1 MMHQSET
8 GLSSPVSTLTCSRH
22 GKSFIA
28 LLNRRN
34 RSYDVTMVESV
45 LRLRSVA
52 WSLVIGLIAG
62 GTVALF
68 AGAGL
73 FWALVALALAAL
85 LIAQFITF
93 QEPIRPAEEK
103 AADPV
108 AALPPMTRV
117 LLDQLPIPVMLLDDD
132 ERVQFV
138 NYSMRDVLG
147 PGLDRKRASSV
158 LRNPDVLAA
167 IAQARRG
174 ISTNVPFSLP
184 VPIERHFQAHVARIS
199 VTPPVTAVL
208 LHDLTVVRR
217 SEQMRADF
225 IANVSHELRTPLA
238 AVSGFIETLRG
249 HARQDEVAREQFL
262 DIMGVEAARMR
273 RLIEDLLSLT
283 RIEMNEHVRPE
294 GRIGLE
300 GVVRQAAAA
309 LKPLA
314 AQDGITVTVES
325 RPGLPQ
331 VVGDHD
337 ELVQLFQNLI
347 HNAIKYGRD
356 HGKVEVSLS
365 RQDGLVTVAV
375 RDDGEGIAASA
386 IPRLTERFYR
396 VDVKRSRE
404 RGGTGLGLAIV
415 KHIVNRHQ
423 GRLSI
428 ESKLGVGSTFTV
440 ILPAAPP
447 ETPAKT
453 TQAEPVTEML

>member
-1 MMHQSET
+1 
-8 GLSSPVSTLTCSRH
+8 
-22 GKSFIA
+22 
-28 LLNRRN
+28 
-34 RSYDVTMVESV
+34 MVESV
-45 LRLRSVA
+45 LRLRPAA
-52 WSLVIGLIAG
+52 WPLVIGMIGG

-73 FWALVALALAAL
+73 FWATVALALAAL
-85 LIAQFITF
+85 LIAQFVTF
-93 QEPIRPAEEK
+93 QEPIRPSEEK
-103 AADPV
+103 TDDPV

-132 ERVQFV
+132 ERVLFV

-158 LRNPDVLAA
+158 LRNPDVLGA
-167 IAQARRG
+167 IAEARRG
-174 ISTNVPFSLP
+174 FSTNVPFSLP
-184 VPIERHFQAHVARIS
+184 VPIERHFQAYAARIS
-199 VTPPVTAVL
+199 VIPPVTALL

-225 IANVSHELRTPLA
+225 IANASHELRTPLA
-238 AVSGFIETLRG
+238 AVTGFIETLRG
-249 HARQDEVAREQFL
+249 HAKEDEVARDQFL
-262 DIMGVEAARMR
+262 DIMGAEAARMR
-273 RLIEDLLSLT
+273 RLIEDLMSLT
-283 RIEMNEHVRPE
+283 RIEMNEHVKPE

-300 GVVRQAAAA
+300 GVVRQAANA

-314 AQDGITVTVES
+314 AQDGITVMVECQ
-325 RPGLPQ
+325 PALPL
-331 VVGDHD
+331 VVGEHD

-356 HGKVEVSLS
+356 NGKVEVSLGQ
-365 RQDGLVTVAV
+365 QDTQVVVAV
-375 RDDGEGIAASA
+375 KDDGEGIAQSA

-428 ESKLGVGSTFTV
+428 ESKPGIGSTFTV
-440 ILPAAPP
+440 FLPAAPA

>member
-1 MMHQSET
+1 
-8 GLSSPVSTLTCSRH
+8 
-22 GKSFIA
+22 
-28 LLNRRN
+28 
-34 RSYDVTMVESV
+34 MVESV
-45 LRLRSVA
+45 LRLRPAA
-52 WSLVIGLIAG
+52 WSLIIGMVAG
-62 GTVALF
+62 GAVALF

-85 LIAQFITF
+85 LIAQFVTF
-93 QEPIRPAEEK
+93 QQPIRPVEEK
-103 AADPV
+103 IDDPV

-117 LLDQLPIPVMLLDDD
+117 MLDQLPIPVMLLDDD
-132 ERVQFV
+132 ERVLFV

-167 IAQARRG
+167 IADARRG
-174 ISTNVPFSLP
+174 FSTNVPFSLP
-184 VPIERHFQAHVARIS
+184 VPIERHFQAYAARIS
-199 VTPPVTAVL
+199 ISPAVIALL

-249 HARQDEVAREQFL
+249 HAKEDEVARDQFL
-262 DIMGVEAARMR
+262 NIMAVEAARMR
-273 RLIEDLLSLT
+273 RLIDDLLSLT
-283 RIEMNEHVRPE
+283 RIEMNEHVKPE
-294 GRIGLE
+294 GRIGLD

-314 AQDGITVTVES
+314 AQDAITVSVECQA
-325 RPGLPQ
+325 GLPP
-331 VVGDHD
+331 VMGDHD

-347 HNAIKYGRD
+347 HNAIKYGREK
-356 HGKVEVSLS
+356 GKVQVSLS
-365 RQDGLVTVAV
+365 RQDALVVAAV
-375 RDDGEGIAASA
+375 RDDGEGIAPNA

-428 ESKLGVGSTFTV
+428 ESKLGIGSTFTV
-440 ILPAAPP
+440 FLPAAPAESP
-447 ETPAKT
+447 PKT
-453 TQAEPVTEML
+453 AQSEPVTEML